1 MPNTTIQLKR
11 SGSSSNTPT
20 VLDFGELAIN
30 YTDGKLFYKHSN
42 GTIVSFSSGA
52 GGDSFGTINANGTLV
67 VADTPGD
74 VLNLIAGNNI
84 TFGVDTVND
93 IITINA
99 SGGTAD
105 VSAPFAA
112 ANAAFLAANSAFA
125 NGNTNFTIF
134 QVASGVANNGW
145 LQANTA
151 RSHANAAFLAA
162 NTLTKLSRRDIRT
175 IYPANTTNGYIEV
188 GFTSWNN
195 NSTSP
200 YADFVHLRSYTDATG
215 GNDNLLM
222 FRKDAIGMR
231 LWQHSYFATTPYSTF
246 KDVAFTS
253 DLATGN
259 AAFLAANAAF
269 ANANTTHTLTIAA
282 FSAANASFANS
293 NTNFNTLQTV
303 FGVTNAAFLAA
314 NSAFAN
320 GNTTHTLTVAS
331 FGAANA
337 AFANANSTHT
347 LTIAAFAAANASFA
361 NANSTHTLT
370 IASFAAAN
378 AAFAN
383 ANTTHTLTIAAFN
396 AANASFANGNT
407 NFTTLQTVF
416 GVANAAFANA
426 NTTHT
431 LAIAAFTQANTA
443 NNLTVAN
450 TGTVVGSRNV
460 LNFIPGA
467 NVVITF
473 TDDAVG
479 NRVNV
484 SIDSVSSGGGGS
496 GALSYTT
503 NIGDNSANTF
513 NITHALNTTTIIPAV
528 REIATGYYVY
538 PDMKVTSPNNIVLE
552 FVSVPT
558 TDQYF
563 LILLGA

>member
-11 SGSSSNTPT
+11 SSSSSNTPT

-42 GTIVSFSSGA
+42 GTIVSFSSGS

-74 VLNLIAGNNI
+74 ILNLVAGNNI
-84 TFGVDTVND
+84 TFGVDAVND

-99 SGGTAD
+99 SGGGGD

-125 NGNTNFTIF
+125 NGNT
-134 QVASGVANNGW
+134 
-145 LQANTA
+145 
-151 RSHANAAFLAA
+151 
-162 NTLTKLSRRDIRT
+162 
-175 IYPANTTNGYIEV
+175 
-188 GFTSWNN
+188 
-195 NSTSP
+195 
-200 YADFVHLRSYTDATG
+200 
-215 GNDNLLM
+215 
-222 FRKDAIGMR
+222 
-231 LWQHSYFATTPYSTF
+231 
-246 KDVAFTS
+246 
-253 DLATGN
+253 
-259 AAFLAANAAF
+259 
-269 ANANTTHTLTIAA
+269 THTLAITS
-282 FSAANASFANS
+282 FGAANASFANG
-293 NTNFNTLQTV
+293 NTNFTTLQTV
-303 FGVTNAAFLAA
+303 FGVANAGFLAA

-320 GNTTHTLTVAS
+320 ANGTHTLTVAS

-347 LTIAAFAAANASFA
+347 LTIASFA
-361 NANSTHTLT
+361 
-370 IASFAAAN
+370 
-378 AAFAN
+378 
-383 ANTTHTLTIAAFN
+383 

-416 GVANAAFANA
+416 GAANAAFSNA

-431 LAIAAFTQANTA
+431 LAIAALTQANTA

-528 REIATGYYVY
+528 REIASGYYVY

-552 FVSVPT
+552 FVSAPT

>member
-11 SGSSSNTPT
+11 SSSSSNTPT

-74 VLNLIAGNNI
+74 VLNLVAGNNI

-99 SGGTAD
+99 SGGGGD

-125 NGNTNFTIF
+125 NGNTNFSVL
-134 QVASGVANNGW
+134 QSVSGV
-145 LQANTA
+145 
-151 RSHANAAFLAA
+151 
-162 NTLTKLSRRDIRT
+162 
-175 IYPANTTNGYIEV
+175 
-188 GFTSWNN
+188 
-195 NSTSP
+195 
-200 YADFVHLRSYTDATG
+200 
-215 GNDNLLM
+215 
-222 FRKDAIGMR
+222 
-231 LWQHSYFATTPYSTF
+231 
-246 KDVAFTS
+246 
-253 DLATGN
+253 
-259 AAFLAANAAF
+259 ANAAF
-269 ANANTTHTLTIAA
+269 A
-282 FSAANASFANS
+282 
-293 NTNFNTLQTV
+293 
-303 FGVTNAAFLAA
+303 
-314 NSAFAN
+314 
-320 GNTTHTLTVAS
+320 
-331 FGAANA
+331 
-337 AFANANSTHT
+337 
-347 LTIAAFAAANASFA
+347 
-361 NANSTHTLT
+361 
-370 IASFAAAN
+370 
-378 AAFAN
+378 
-383 ANTTHTLTIAAFN
+383 

-431 LAIAAFTQANTA
+431 LAIAAFTQANVA

-460 LNFIPGA
+460 LNFIPGG
-467 NVVITF
+467 NVTISF
-473 TDDAVG
+473 ADDAVG

-484 SIDSVSSGGGGS
+484 TISATGGSSSPGGG
-496 GALSYTT
+496 LSYTT

-528 REIATGYYVY
+528 REIASGYYVY

-552 FVSVPT
+552 FVSAPT